1 MTTTDPTNFRII
13 ALGVGDAFTTDFRRA
28 NSGFVILAGE
38 HRLLLDCPGYIG
50 AVMRQASEISGIIVS
65 PPLISHAIITHLHD
79 DHAGGLLEYAINHA
93 VARNPEN
100 APSRN
105 YSVAEQAAATAIG
118 RPTLVSH
125 PAVMAA
131 VWPQR
136 LYVGLGQSINDAGQ
150 LVQNRFTDFYH
161 TSIVIPGQRKALGN
175 TGIEVEARL
184 TTHHIPCAAYRVYYQ
199 GRSVGFS
206 GDTAFDP
213 ALVDWLGEADLLF
226 HESTYGPGH
235 TAYPTLRDYVLSRPP
250 LANKLYLY
258 HYPDNFNLAASALK
272 VAEVGKVYSV

>member
-1 MTTTDPTNFRII
+1 MTTTNPTNFRVIP
-13 ALGVGDAFTTDFRRA
+13 LGVGDAFTTDFRRA

-50 AVMRQASEISGIIVS
+50 AVMRQASQISGITVT
-65 PPLISHAIITHLHD
+65 PPLVSHAIITHLHD

-93 VARNPEN
+93 VARTPETASSRDYN
-100 APSRN
+100 A
-105 YSVAEQAAATAIG
+105 AEQAAAAAVG

-136 LYVGLGQSINDAGQ
+136 LYVGLGQSINEAGQ
-150 LVQNRFTDFYH
+150 LVQNRFSDFYH
-161 TSIVIPGQRKALGN
+161 ASLIIPGQRKSLGD

-184 TTHHIPCAAYRVYYQ
+184 TVHHIPCAAYRVYYQ
-199 GRSVGFS
+199 GYCVGFS

-235 TAYPTLRDYVLSRPP
+235 TFYPLLRDYVLSRPG
-250 LANKLYLY
+250 LADKLYLY
-258 HYPDNFNLAASALK
+258 HYPDNLDVAASALK
-272 VAEVGKVYSV
+272 VAEVGKIYSV